1 MPLDEEDGGPV
12 DASAGLPAVPRSPSE
27 AVDRLRSYA
36 EAARGAFALNTERA
50 IRADTA
56 IFTAWCLTAG
66 VPGLP
71 AAPETVA
78 RFVDETSQ
86 SRRPATV
93 RRYVSS
99 VSHLHR
105 AADLPVPA
113 AHSLVQLALR
123 RMNRSQGREQRQAE
137 AMTRRLVDRMLDA
150 AGTTTRDARN
160 RALLAMAYDT
170 LARRSEPVAMRAQDV
185 AIGAEGHG
193 TVTIRRG
200 RTDQEGVG
208 SERYLAPDTGRLI
221 VAWLEGAKVLDGT
234 LFRAVL
240 RGGRVGGVLE
250 AGEVAR
256 VFKGMAASAG
266 VPADQ
271 VARISAH
278 SSRIGAAQDMAAS
291 DRIELP
297 AIMQAGGWKSPQM
310 VALYTRRQ
318 GAWRSG
324 AAKLAE
330 LQNRS

>member
-1 MPLDEEDGGPV
+1 MALDD
-12 DASAGLPAVPRSPSE
+12 DATRLIDPAAGSSGSLQSVPTPT
-27 AVDRLRSYA
+27 DRLRDYA
-36 EAARGAFALNTERA
+36 EAARGAFAPNTERA

-56 IFTAWCLTAG
+56 IFSGWCLDAG
-66 VPGLP
+66 VPSLP
-71 AAPETVA
+71 AAPEDLV
-78 RFVDETSQ
+78 RFVDAMCLT
-86 SRRPATV
+86 RRPATV

-99 VSHLHR
+99 ISHMHR
-105 AADLPVPA
+105 AAELPNPA
-113 AHSLVQLALR
+113 LHNLVQLALR

-137 AMTRRLVDRMLDA
+137 AMTRRLIDRMLDA
-150 AGTTTRDARN
+150 AGATVRDARN
-160 RALLAMAYDT
+160 RALLAVAYDT
-170 LARRSEPVAMRAQDV
+170 LGRRSELVAMQLQDV

-200 RTDQEGVG
+200 KTDQEGVG
-208 SERYLAPDTGRLI
+208 SERYLAPDTSRLI
-221 VAWLEGAKVLDGT
+221 MVWLDKARILDGT

-240 RGGRVGGVLE
+240 RWGRIGGALD
-250 AGEVAR
+250 AGDVAR
-256 VFKGMAASAG
+256 VFKGMAAAAG

-310 VALYTRRQ
+310 VALYTRKQAAR
-318 GAWRSG
+318 RSG

-330 LQNRS
+330 LQNRL

>member
-1 MPLDEEDGGPV
+1 MALDGEGGDLVEAP
-12 DASAGLPAVPRSPSE
+12 SAQIEVPSELPSPS
-27 AVDRLRSYA
+27 DRLKDYA
-36 EAARGAFALNTERA
+36 EAARGAFAHNTERA

-56 IFTAWCLTAG
+56 IFTAWCLAAG

-71 AAPETVA
+71 AAPGDVA
-78 RFVDETSQ
+78 RFVDEMSLT
-86 SRRPATV
+86 RRPATV

-105 AADLPVPA
+105 AAELPNPA
-113 AHSLVQLALR
+113 LHSLVQLALR

-137 AMTRRLVDRMLDA
+137 AMTRRLVDRLLDA
-150 AGTTTRDARN
+150 AGATMRDARN
-160 RALLAMAYDT
+160 RALLAVAYDT
-170 LARRSEPVAMRAQDV
+170 LARRSELVAMRVQDV

-193 TVTIRRG
+193 TVTVRRG
-200 RTDQEGVG
+200 KTDQEGIG
-208 SERYLAPDTGRLI
+208 SERYLAPDTSRLI
-221 VAWLEGAKVLDGT
+221 VLWLGKAKVLDGT

-240 RGGRVGGVLE
+240 RWGRVGGALD
-250 AGEVAR
+250 AGEVSR
-256 VFKGMAASAG
+256 VFKSMAAAAG
-266 VPADQ
+266 IPANQ

-318 GAWRSG
+318 AARRSG

>member
-1 MPLDEEDGGPV
+1 MALDNEGGLINPQA
-12 DASAGLPAVPRSPSE
+12 ASPGALEVPQAPA
-27 AVDRLRSYA
+27 DRLRDYA
-36 EAARGAFALNTERA
+36 EAARGAFAPNTERA

-56 IFTAWCLTAG
+56 IFSGWCLDAG
-66 VPGLP
+66 VPSLP
-71 AAPETVA
+71 AQPHDVA
-78 RFVDETSQ
+78 RFVDEMAL

-99 VSHLHR
+99 IAHLHR
-105 AADLPVPA
+105 AAGETNPT
-113 AHSLVQLALR
+113 AHSLVQLAVR
-123 RMNRSQGREQRQAE
+123 RMNRSQGREQRQAA

-150 AGTTTRDARN
+150 AGDTVRDARN
-160 RALLAMAYDT
+160 RALLAVAYDT
-170 LARRSEPVAMRAQDV
+170 LGRRSELVAMQLQDV

-200 RTDQEGVG
+200 KTDQEGVG
-208 SERYLAPDTGRLI
+208 SERYLAPDTSRLI
-221 VAWLEGAKVLDGT
+221 MVWLDKALILDST

-240 RGGRVGGVLE
+240 RGGRIGGSLD

-256 VFKGMAASAG
+256 VFKGMAAAAG

-291 DRIELP
+291 ARIELP

-310 VALYTRRQ
+310 VALYTRKQAARK
-318 GAWRSG
+318 SG

>member
-1 MPLDEEDGGPV
+1 MSLDENGTSLVEVPATQAGGLQP
-12 DASAGLPAVPRSPSE
+12 LPSP
-27 AVDRLRSYA
+27 ADRLRDYA
-36 EAARGAFALNTERA
+36 EAARGAFAPNTERA

-56 IFTAWCLTAG
+56 VFAAWCLAAE

-71 AAPETVA
+71 ATPGDVA
-78 RFVDETSQ
+78 RFVDEMATL
-86 SRRPATV
+86 RRPATV

-99 VSHLHR
+99 ISHMHR
-105 AADLPVPA
+105 AAELANPA
-113 AHSLVQLALR
+113 LHGLVQLALR

-137 AMTRRLVDRMLDA
+137 AMTRRLVDRLLHA
-150 AGTTTRDARN
+150 AGATLRDARN
-160 RALLAMAYDT
+160 RALLAVAYDT
-170 LARRSEPVAMRAQDV
+170 LARRSELVAMRVQDV
-185 AIGAEGHG
+185 AIGTEGHG

-200 RTDQEGVG
+200 KTDQEGVG
-208 SERYLAPDTGRLI
+208 SERYLAPDTSRLI
-221 VAWLEGAKVLDGT
+221 VVWLDEAKVADGT

-240 RGGRVGGVLE
+240 RWGRVGGALE

-256 VFKGMAASAG
+256 VFKGMAAAAG

-318 GAWRSG
+318 AARRSG

>member
-1 MPLDEEDGGPV
+1 MALDEDGTSLIDP
-12 DASAGLPAVPRSPSE
+12 SAGLSGSLQPTPTPA
-27 AVDRLRSYA
+27 DRLRDYA
-36 EAARGAFALNTERA
+36 EAARGAFAPNTERA

-56 IFTAWCLTAG
+56 VFAAWCLA
-66 VPGLP
+66 VDVSGLP
-71 AAPETVA
+71 AAPTDVA
-78 RFVDETSQ
+78 RFVDEMATR
-86 SRRPATV
+86 RRPATV

-99 VSHLHR
+99 ISHMHR
-105 AADLPVPA
+105 AGELANPA
-113 AHSLVQLALR
+113 LHGLVQLALR

-137 AMTRRLVDRMLDA
+137 AMTRRLVDRLLDA
-150 AGTTTRDARN
+150 AGATLRDTRN
-160 RALLAMAYDT
+160 RALLAVAYDT
-170 LARRSEPVAMRAQDV
+170 LARRSELVAMRVHDV

-200 RTDQEGVG
+200 KTDQEGLG
-208 SERYLAPDTGRLI
+208 SERYLAPDTVRLV
-221 VAWLEGAKVLDGT
+221 VAWLEEARVVDGT

-240 RGGRVGGVLE
+240 RWGRVGGALE

-256 VFKGMAASAG
+256 VFKGMAATAG

-318 GAWRSG
+318 AARRSG

-330 LQNRS
+330 LQNRT